1 MQNMN
6 QGTRVSFNSNSGQA
20 TYKFNVNQVTP
31 DVVDWVHSHIEYY
44 NSRNKR
50 PFAEISPCGTFFTA
64 KTLEASTRECIIKIR
79 VAVESQQPYSV
90 FENILTDA
98 EMLAIQASKRKPQP
112 FKGLKPLGRLVA
124 VAQPQTES
132 ANEQSAEQTDQPA
145 EQEVSSAQADLTGQ
159 EPEAFQ

>member
-1 MQNMN
+1 MANLN

-31 DVVDWVHSHIEYY
+31 DVIDWVNNHIEFYTSI
-44 NSRNKR
+44 NRR

-64 KTLEASTRECIIKIR
+64 KTIDASTRECIIKIR
-79 VAVESQQPYSV
+79 VSVDKQQPYSV

-98 EMLAIQASKRKPQP
+98 EMLEIQASKRKPKP

-132 ANEQSAEQTDQPA
+132 ADEQSAEQTDQPA
-145 EQEVSSAQADLTGQ
+145 TQEVSSAQADLAGT

>member
-1 MQNMN
+1 MQNKN
-6 QGTRVSFNSNSGQA
+6 QGTRISFNANSGQA
-20 TYKFNVNQVTP
+20 TYLFNVNQVTP

-44 NSRNKR
+44 NSLNKR
-50 PFAEISPCGTFFTA
+50 PFVTVSADGTTFTA
-64 KTLEASTRECIIKIR
+64 KTLDASSSQCIIEIR
-79 VAVESQQPYSV
+79 VSVEKQQPYAL
-90 FENILTDA
+90 FHNILTDA
-98 EMLAIQASKRKPQP
+98 QMLEIQASRRKPQP

-132 ANEQSAEQTDQPA
+132 AVEQSAEQTDQPA